1 VDTLTGGPG
10 FDVFSFTAGQ
20 AQGDTV
26 TDFDGQGAA
35 GADVL
40 LFVGYGTPAEGAS
53 FSELGGGFWQ
63 VTSADGTIQETILL
77 SNLAGVDSSDVFF
90 A

>member
-1 VDTLTGGPG
+1 M
-10 FDVFSFTAGQ
+10 FSFTAGQ

-26 TDFDGQGAA
+26 TDFGGQGAA

-40 LFVGYGTPAEGAS
+40 LFIGYGTPAEGAS